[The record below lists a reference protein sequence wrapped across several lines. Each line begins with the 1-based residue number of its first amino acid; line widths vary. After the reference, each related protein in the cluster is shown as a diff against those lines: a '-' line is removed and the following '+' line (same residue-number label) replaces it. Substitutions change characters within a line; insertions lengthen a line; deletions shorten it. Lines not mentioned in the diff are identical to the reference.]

1 MWPQP
6 RNRLLRERYGGV
18 TFASP
23 PFNHAQMIE
32 LTLLGGLRMA
42 RDGTEDFFV
51 SVRSRLILL
60 AVVALSGDRGVR
72 RERLTALV
80 WPDSDDERARAAL
93 RQTLFAIKRAVGG
106 AELVVG
112 TAELRLNSDEVSVD
126 VHRFQ
131 QAIATGRL
139 DEAAG
144 HYTGPFLDGVT
155 VRVSAELEHWIED
168 QRNALAAEYGRLLE
182 RLASQATERGDL
194 HAAARWWGRAA
205 SHDRV
210 SARIAREYMVS
221 LAAAGDRESA
231 IRHAAV
237 YAETVHAVLEIEP
250 DVAVRQFAASL
261 AVQEELPLVGLTLE
275 PAARSLELPKPETPI
290 GRETQRAVPT
300 TTTAE
305 AAKNDALSA
314 VPAHRVA
321 ATAAPTLGRWV
332 GRAAW
337 AGAAALALALVG
349 SFAPRAPAESKRVR
363 VVAVTAIRNAT
374 GNPQLDGLAAIAATG
389 IREHLMTTGVRVVEE
404 NAISAAPG
412 EALVRVTMQRAVDS
426 LAVSLDVLS
435 AIDGHVLVSTTRS
448 FSPAAGTELVLSELQ
463 QTVSGAVAVL
473 SDSVYYPSGGTGSR
487 PPKYNALQEF
497 RQIRALMVGETSN
510 EQLRQRLDR
519 LIQLDPDFAE
529 ARVAQIEV
537 TDATGAPPVVVD
549 SLVQEAIRQRDRLG
563 AYDRLALDRVI
574 AFVNSR
580 MEEAYVA
587 ARGMVELAPRGIDGY
602 LYLVHSAMATRRLTI
617 ATQAFHQLQNLG
629 GWSIRLA
636 QLQHWDL
643 QAHRLLK
650 EYNIGLAELSNSR
663 RANRLNA
670 PVCDE
675 GIRLLANLGR
685 EAGVDSLVAECVSH
699 EASRGSELMHVLMSG
714 RQFRRT
720 GFVQE
725 SDRAYARALAL
736 PQARPRLGQI
746 YAEMG
751 RWTDARAQLTDSAA
765 RTGGAS
771 EVTRAIVW
779 ARTGDSS
786 FVRTMLALPLAS
798 NLSAGDRANAHMNR
812 AFLHL
817 AIEQRA
823 EAVAELQR
831 ALDNGLS
838 PVFNGWFVRWE
849 LRDLWGTPAFEAMLA
864 ARE

>member
-1 MWPQP
+1 
-6 RNRLLRERYGGV
+6 
-18 TFASP
+18 
-23 PFNHAQMIE
+23 
-32 LTLLGGLRMA
+32 MA
-42 RDGTEDFFV
+42 RDGTEDFAV

-93 RQTLFAIKRAVGG
+93 RQTLFAIKRSVGG

-126 VHRFQ
+126 VDRFQ

-155 VRVSAELEHWIED
+155 VRASAELEHWIED
-168 QRNALAAEYGRLLE
+168 QRNALAAEYARLLE
-182 RLASQATERGDL
+182 RLARQATERGDL
-194 HAAARWWGRAA
+194 HSAAHWWGRAA

-237 YAETVHAVLEIEP
+237 YAKTVHAVLEIEP

-261 AVQEELPLVGLTLE
+261 AVQEETPLVGLTLE

-290 GRETQRAVPT
+290 GREIQRAVPT

-305 AAKNDALSA
+305 AAKNDAISA

-332 GRAAW
+332 ARAAW

-349 SFAPRAPAESKRVR
+349 SFALRAPAESERVR

-404 NAISAAPG
+404 NAISADPG
-412 EALVRVTMQRAVDS
+412 EALVRVTMQWAVDS
-426 LAVSLDVLS
+426 LVVSLDVLN
-435 AIDGHVLVSTTRS
+435 AKDGHVLVSTTRS

-463 QTVSGAVAVL
+463 QTVSGAVGVL

-519 LIQLDPDFAE
+519 LIQLDPDFPE

-537 TDATGAPPVVVD
+537 TDATGAPPAVVD
-549 SLVQEAIRQRDRLG
+549 SLVQEAQRDRLG

-629 GWSIRLA
+629 GWSVRLA

-650 EYNIGLAELSNSR
+650 QYDVALAELSASR

-685 EAGVDSLVAECVSH
+685 EAAVDSLVAECVSH

-725 SDRAYARALAL
+725 SDRAYARASAL

-751 RWTDARAQLTDSAA
+751 RWTDARAELTDSAA

-771 EVTRAIVW
+771 GVTRAIVW

-786 FVRTMLALPLAS
+786 FARTMLALPLAP
-798 NLSAGDRANAHMNR
+798 NLSAGDRAAAHMNR

-823 EAVAELQR
+823 EALAELQR
-831 ALDNGLS
+831 ALNNGLS

-864 ARE
+864 PRE